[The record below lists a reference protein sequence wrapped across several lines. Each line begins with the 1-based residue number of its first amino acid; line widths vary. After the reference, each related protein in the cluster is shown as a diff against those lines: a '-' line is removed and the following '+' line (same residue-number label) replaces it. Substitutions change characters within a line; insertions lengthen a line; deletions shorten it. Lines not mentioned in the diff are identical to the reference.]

1 MEDIFHPVLRNNSIF
16 KVYQS
21 KNESFLYSIL
31 AALYSS
37 KINYRLFHQVNAY
50 QKYKKLLNT
59 KNLPFP
65 IKNKHIGV
73 FLQNNPSLNVKIRLF
88 NSVVVSD
95 TNMKIFEHRK
105 IGTGK
110 KLSISYFI
118 KLTKTKSHV
127 IIIFG

>member
-31 AALYSS
+31 AAMYSS
-37 KINYRLFHQVNAY
+37 KIDYRLFHQVNAY
-50 QKYKKLLNT
+50 QKYKKSLNT

-65 IKNKHIGV
+65 IKNKHISL
-73 FLQNNPSLNVKIRLF
+73 FLQNNPTLNIKIRLF

-95 TNMKIFEHRK
+95 ANMNIIEHRNCK
-105 IGTGK
+105 HK
-110 KLSISYFI
+110 ARLLYMKRVQS
-118 KLTKTKSHV
+118 
-127 IIIFG
+127 

>member
-65 IKNKHIGV
+65 IKNKHISL
-73 FLQNNPSLNVKIRLF
+73 FLQNNPTLNIKIRLF

-105 IGTGK
+105 T
-110 KLSISYFI
+110 STSR
-118 KLTKTKSHV
+118 
-127 IIIFG
+127 